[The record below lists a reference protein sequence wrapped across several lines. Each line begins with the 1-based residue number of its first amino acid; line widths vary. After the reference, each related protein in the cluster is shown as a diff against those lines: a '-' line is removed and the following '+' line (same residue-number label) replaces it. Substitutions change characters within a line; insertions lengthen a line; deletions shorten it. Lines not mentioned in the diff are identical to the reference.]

1 MITGTAQ
8 NAVQSGNP
16 FGVLQSQ
23 SKVPAADPNASLANQ
38 TVFLKLL
45 VAQLQ
50 NQNPTSPADGVQFIS
65 QLAQFTQ
72 VEQSLAIK
80 QDLDDIRKA
89 ILANGGVPPAAAP
102 ALENKPPASN

>member
-16 FGVLQSQ
+16 FGELQSQ

-89 ILANGGVPPAAAP
+89 ILAHGGVPAAAP
-102 ALENKPPASN
+102 APQNNPPASN

>member
-1 MITGTAQ
+1 MI
-8 NAVQSGNP
+8 NATTPDALRSGNP
-16 FGVLQSQ
+16 FGDLQSQ
-23 SKVPAADPNASLANQ
+23 SKAPVSDPNATLANQ

-72 VEQSLAIK
+72 VEQSVAMK

-89 ILANGGVPPAAAP
+89 ILSGGAADTQGAVAGKAP
-102 ALENKPPASN
+102 